1 VPLGTGRTT
10 LSTIFSRIPEGGW
23 KPPTGCPDL
32 RENYLSFFLPFSHC
46 GVGPSG
52 PASSVR
58 EQTRRLSTPPV
69 GVKGRFRPLHLAVKT
84 GLVLSP
90 ISEVFRANADG
101 AHGNRQTSGIQC
113 RILLSSSWT
122 VSHTIHPQDSA
133 LMHCCTT
140 GTLLQ
145 LSLKSYHRV
154 FRIMNSSSSV
164 AKTWTL
170 HSEKSSLP
178 SEAHDASFGPD
189 DTISR
194 WCIGWR
200 TNLEANTEVPSGPFE
215 VLPVIHFSRFS

>member
-1 VPLGTGRTT
+1 VAGSHRRVAPISGKTPFL
-10 LSTIFSRIPEGGW
+10 LSA
-23 KPPTGCPDL
+23 
-32 RENYLSFFLPFSHC
+32 FLPLWRGSIRTC
-46 GVGPSG
+46 VICSRTDPEVVD
-52 PASSVR
+52 SSS
-58 EQTRRLSTPPV
+58 RR
-69 GVKGRFRPLHLAVKT
+69 KGRFRPLHLAVKT

-145 LSLKSYHRV
+145 LSLKSYHHV

-170 HSEKSSLP
+170 HSEKSGLP

-215 VLPVIHFSRFS
+215 VLPVIHFSRFSKNFGRISRADWCRSAVQ